1 MTCCLETSI
10 EFGLDQG
17 WVLQQVD
24 DLGPDPLIKQ
34 ILSDGLLI
42 TNRLSGVAIGVR
54 TQAAIVIDFASAAA
68 RRCAV
73 EGIPTALTVNEAL

>member
-34 ILSDGLLI
+34 ILSDGLLV

-54 TQAAIVIDFASAAA
+54 T
-68 RRCAV
+68 
-73 EGIPTALTVNEAL
+73 